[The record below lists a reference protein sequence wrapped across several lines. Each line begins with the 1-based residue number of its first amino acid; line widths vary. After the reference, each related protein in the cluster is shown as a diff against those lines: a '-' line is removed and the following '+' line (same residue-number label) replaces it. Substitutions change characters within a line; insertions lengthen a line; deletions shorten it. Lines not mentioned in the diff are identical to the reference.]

1 MIPIFIPKEHTA
13 FGFCEIMIVTNRI
26 VIRNAK
32 RGICYKPLHV
42 VTIVPQC
49 GYSQKKFLIG
59 SAITPSFLG
68 DSIYTIYHPIE
79 IPIRRNDSSLFFSIK
94 YSHILRPV
102 DRPQSCIGQYT
113 MKFSTGP
120 ARLHCRQSHFT
131 FCLIS
136 SSFPLFLFI
145 ALLFDRLMLSKTY
158 TFCIQN

>member
-1 MIPIFIPKEHTA
+1 DDRL
-13 FGFCEIMIVTNRI
+13 N
-26 VIRNAK
+26 
-32 RGICYKPLHV
+32 
-42 VTIVPQC
+42 
-49 GYSQKKFLIG
+49 
-59 SAITPSFLG
+59 
-68 DSIYTIYHPIE
+68 
-79 IPIRRNDSSLFFSIK
+79 IRRINRCLYGYLVEHLFFSIK
-94 YSHILRPV
+94 YIHILRPV
-102 DRPQSCIGQYT
+102 DRAQSCIGQYT